1 VRGMYIRFASSAK
14 ARDPAFADISSVMIA
29 IVQIEIGVIPKL
41 YLIEAIG
48 VQGDIKVPRSVG
60 TGSLTGVRQL
70 IDV

>member
-1 VRGMYIRFASSAK
+1 VRGMYIRFASSANV
-14 ARDPAFADISSVMIA
+14 RDPALTDISSVIIA
-29 IVQIEIGVIPKL
+29 IVQIAIGVIPKF

-48 VQGDIKVPRSVG
+48 IQGDIKVPRSVG